1 MARNKKNNDYF
12 KLLEQQVSCSVEAS
26 NLLEKI
32 FCEFDPGKI
41 TAYMDQMHA
50 IEHAADDIHHDILTK
65 LSVEFITPIDQED
78 ILRLVQ
84 IIDDIT
90 DALDEV
96 IMEFY
101 MFHIDQVPEK
111 AAELSKI
118 VNRCVSA
125 LYEAAGELKNFKK
138 PHALRSLLIKVND
151 IETEGDTLHTDA
163 ICNLF
168 GSDVN
173 GKMLLG
179 HNAVYESSVSYTHL
193 DVYKRQGLSPPK
205 NSGFPYPSAK
215 RRPIF

>member
-50 IEHAADDIHHDILTK
+50 IEHAADDVHHDILTK

-151 IETEGDTLHTDA
+151 IETEGDTLYTDA
-163 ICNLF
+163 I
-168 GSDVN
+168 
-173 GKMLLG
+173 
-179 HNAVYESSVSYTHL
+179 
-193 DVYKRQGLSPPK
+193 
-205 NSGFPYPSAK
+205 
-215 RRPIF
+215 

>member
-1 MARNKKNNDYF
+1 MKDLVFTWIFTFPGCGLLGFGMA
-12 KLLEQQVSCSVEAS
+12 KLFFIDFCVRRMKRWQGIRKTTIILNCWNSRFPASVEAS

-32 FCEFDPGKI
+32 FCEFDPRNI
-41 TAYMDQMHA
+41 AAYMEQMHA

-138 PHALRSLLIKVND
+138 PHALRSLLIKVN
-151 IETEGDTLHTDA
+151 
-163 ICNLF
+163 
-168 GSDVN
+168 
-173 GKMLLG
+173 
-179 HNAVYESSVSYTHL
+179 
-193 DVYKRQGLSPPK
+193 
-205 NSGFPYPSAK
+205 
-215 RRPIF
+215 